1 MFELLVMLNQTR
13 TDELSQLKRKAINL
27 MKSGNLKAY
36 FRTLLEVE
44 RLEQRMHTFKM
55 N

>member
-1 MFELLVMLNQTR
+1 MLELLTMLKQSG
-13 TDELSQLKRKAINL
+13 TDELSQLKRKAIHQ
-27 MKSGNLKAY
+27 MQTGNLKEY

-44 RLEQRMHTFKM
+44 RMEQRLYSFRM

>member
-1 MFELLVMLNQTR
+1 MLELITMLKQSG
-13 TDELSQLKRKAINL
+13 TDELSQLKRKAIEH

-44 RLEQRMHTFKM
+44 RAEQRLYAFRM